1 MLGDD
6 QQVYFINEQYCEYQN
21 CFNVKV
27 VNVIAFEISFPI
39 FPEVVEI
46 LIWFYY
52 SLRPKI

>member
-27 VNVIAFEISFPI
+27 VNVITFEITFPI
-39 FPEVVEI
+39 LPEEVEI
-46 LIWFYY
+46 LILFY
-52 SLRPKI
+52 